1 MRFEL
6 SKILRKTQIFF
17 MVSTALIIMIVARG
31 LIASN
36 IANYT
41 NNKTVQDNR
50 HPQATDYGAS
60 VNSANSAN
68 ASSANPPKKDFTEN
82 KSNHSTVLSVVGS
95 SQNPSKIGSS
105 VLISGSILQEGNTD
119 FPNSPVE
126 IEYLR
131 DQILWQEISTV
142 NADSAGLFK
151 VQYVF
156 PLSGKYTIRAICD
169 GQEITFVHIVA
180 DSFVNPSGSEDFVDI
195 QSAIDSLPATG
206 GLVYVRSGLYDLGG
220 KPLVLRSNLTL
231 IGDGIDKTVVRL
243 YPTLTNGS
251 SNVEDEM
258 TSDSEIDNVDVENFT
273 LIQNVIPQ
281 NHHGGIV
288 LRGQESQNITI
299 ADLKVTTTSG
309 AGISIPNF
317 ENLLIEHCIIENTW
331 TGITFN
337 DGSNGTI
344 RGNII
349 TNTTGDAIGS
359 GRHVTD
365 IVIESNEIENVGD
378 TGIDIS
384 SQSWVTG
391 NQPHERIVARNNTL
405 ENCGVRVTNSIDVL
419 IEQNNIENGTISI
432 DAGQGT
438 PINVSVVG
446 NNIVSEG
453 SYGIG
458 FKGASNSLAE
468 NNTIIM
474 EQQSTSGNQSGIIAA
489 IWGTGLIINNTIINP
504 ANFGIDFG
512 GWALGGSSN
521 ITISKNIIRDFGNFG
536 IYDDDKKQDLV
547 YIEENIITS
556 SKEGAGPAILTQY
569 PSNQWLISNNILG
582 T

>member
-1 MRFEL
+1 MRLEL
-6 SKILRKTQIFF
+6 GKILRKTQIFF
-17 MVSTALIIMIVARG
+17 MFSTALIVMIVARG

-36 IANYT
+36 IANHT
-41 NNKTVQDNR
+41 NNKTVQYNR
-50 HPQATDYGAS
+50 HPQVTDYGAP

-68 ASSANPPKKDFTEN
+68 ASSANPPKKDSTEN
-82 KSNHSTVLSVVGS
+82 MSNDSTILSVVGS
-95 SQNPSKIGSS
+95 SPNPSKIGSS
-105 VLISGSILQEGNTD
+105 VLISGSILQKGNTD
-119 FPNSPVE
+119 FPNWPVE
-126 IEYLR
+126 IEYSR
-131 DQILWQEISTV
+131 DQILWQDISTV

-169 GQEITFVHIVA
+169 GQEITFAHIVA
-180 DSFVNPSGSEDFVDI
+180 DSFVNLSGSEDFVDI
-195 QSAIDSLPATG
+195 QSAIDSLPAQG
-206 GLVYVRSGLYDLGG
+206 GLVYVRGGLYDLGG
-220 KPLVLRSNLTL
+220 RSLVLRSNLTL

-243 YPTLTNGS
+243 YPTLSNGS

-258 TSDSEIDNVDVENFT
+258 TSDSEIDNVVVENFT

-288 LRGQESQNITI
+288 LRGQKSQNITI
-299 ADLKVTTTSG
+299 ADLKITRTSG
-309 AGISIPNF
+309 AGISVPNF
-317 ENLLIEHCIIENTW
+317 QNLLIEHCIIENTW

-337 DGSNGTI
+337 DGFNGTI

-365 IVIESNEIENVGD
+365 IVIESNEMENVGD

-391 NQPHERIVARNNTL
+391 NQPHERVVARNNTL

-419 IEQNNIENGTISI
+419 IEQNDIENGMISI

-446 NNIVSEG
+446 NSIVSKG

-489 IWGTGLIINNTIINP
+489 IWRTGLIINNTIINP

-521 ITISKNIIRDFGNFG
+521 ITISKNIIRDFGSFG
-536 IYDDDKKQDLV
+536 IYDDDKKQELV
-547 YIEENIITS
+547 YVEENIITS
-556 SKEGAGPAILTQY
+556 SKEGAGAAILTQY
-569 PSNQWLISNNILG
+569 ASNQWLISNNILG
-582 T
+582 I